1 MIHKM
6 VNIMGM
12 ELEEWI
18 NESCIAHFGMGDD
31 WATLYT
37 IESKEKNKG
46 HATELLIEAKK
57 YYENLSKK
65 FGGSVALNDIMKHIY
80 QKLNILEYSE

>member
-1 MIHKM
+1 M

>member
-1 MIHKM
+1 M

-12 ELEEWI
+12 ELEEWE
-18 NESCIAHFGMGDD
+18 NESCIAHFGIGDD

-46 HATELLIEAKK
+46 HATYLLIEAKK
-57 YYENLSKK
+57 YYENQGKK
-65 FGGSVALNDIMKHIY
+65 FGGSVALNEIMKRIY
-80 QKLNILEYSE
+80 HNLRITEYDE

>member
-1 MIHKM
+1 MEHKM

-18 NESCIAHFGMGDD
+18 HKSCIADFGVGND
-31 WATLYT
+31 WATLYN

-57 YYENLSKK
+57 YYENEGKI
-65 FGGSVALNDIMKHIY
+65 FGGNVALNDVMKNIY
-80 QKLNILEYSE
+80 KKLNITEYNE